1 MILLFSV
8 LSFYCVYAISTF
20 VFDISLRVYLSSRLP
35 IECRVK
41 YIESL
46 GESESSESETSESE
60 SSESE
65 SSESETSESKS
76 ETFVTKEVFGYEI
89 LNSTDV

>member
-46 GESESSESETSESE
+46 GESESSESESSESE

-65 SSESETSESKS
+65 SSESKS